1 MYDCMV
7 VLFWCF
13 IALNMSILVYSKLD
27 LYPPLQIIMDRRGG
41 VGIAGHGRLESY
53 WLLFFESGE

>member
-13 IALNMSILVYSKLD
+13 VALNINILVYSKLD
-27 LYPPLQIIMDRRGG
+27 LYPPLQIIMDCEEEEEGG
-41 VGIAGHGRLESY
+41 
-53 WLLFFESGE
+53 GEWV